1 MLNKSARPTAASSHP
16 HTSLAALRQCVC
28 LAMVRF
34 GILSLF
40 HHYVC
45 SREQGQGNTSSQPKS
60 CCYSVSPEGSLPI
73 AAQHWS
79 QSVLSSQEIPMG
91 SKGQDVPGETPGPNP
106 TFSSGPIY
114 IAGRYPSQK
123 DQDRSH
129 YSGSVALHRHST
141 FHLPSMLGW
150 SICVLADTSA
160 TALGLPLLL
169 RGTPLPRG
177 QHIHVVT
184 ETSTQPSSMRMK

>member
-60 CCYSVSPEGSLPI
+60 CCYSVSPEGSLTI

-91 SKGQDVPGETPGPNP
+91 KQRT
-106 TFSSGPIY
+106 
-114 IAGRYPSQK
+114 R
-123 DQDRSH
+123 
-129 YSGSVALHRHST
+129 
-141 FHLPSMLGW
+141 
-150 SICVLADTSA
+150 C
-160 TALGLPLLL
+160 
-169 RGTPLPRG
+169 PRG
-177 QHIHVVT
+177 NSRAKSHFFLRPHLYSRKVSKPKGPGQKPLFWKCSPTQAQHIPPAQHAGLGYLC
-184 ETSTQPSSMRMK
+184 SC